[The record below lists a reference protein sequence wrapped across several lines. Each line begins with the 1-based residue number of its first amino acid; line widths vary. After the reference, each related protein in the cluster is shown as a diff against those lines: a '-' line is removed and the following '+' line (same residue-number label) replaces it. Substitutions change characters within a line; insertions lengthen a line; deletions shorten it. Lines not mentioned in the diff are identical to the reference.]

1 MTETTN
7 VNLLH
12 FVFDLEDEK
21 VTQKEIAG
29 LQKKNF
35 RVEGRKSKLSSEG
48 ILNKLLLSHP
58 GASGPTF

>member
-21 VTQKEIAG
+21 VTQKEIADYRRRT
-29 LQKKNF
+29 LEL
-35 RVEGRKSKLSSEG
+35 REGSQ
-48 ILNKLLLSHP
+48 N
-58 GASGPTF
+58 

>member
-1 MTETTN
+1 MAETTN

-35 RVEGRKSKLSSEG
+35 RVEGRKSK
-48 ILNKLLLSHP
+48 
-58 GASGPTF
+58 